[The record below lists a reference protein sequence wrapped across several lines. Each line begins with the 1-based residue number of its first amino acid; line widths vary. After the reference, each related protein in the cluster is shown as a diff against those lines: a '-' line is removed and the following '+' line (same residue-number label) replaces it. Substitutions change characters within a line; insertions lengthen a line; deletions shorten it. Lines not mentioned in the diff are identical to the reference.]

1 MTYRL
6 QEKSIEL
13 TLGWK
18 TLPAEYETRQEAV
31 AMAVALALNG
41 SNRGIGPRATA
52 PRDFRVIDAEGEQV
66 TVCPAHPAAAERW
79 RRSHS

>member
-13 TLGWK
+13 TFGWT
-18 TLPAEYETRQEAV
+18 TLPTQCETRQEAV

-41 SNRGIGPRATA
+41 GNHGIGPGATA
-52 PRDFRVIDAEGEQV
+52 PRDYRVVDAEGEQV
-66 TVCPAHPAAAERW
+66 TLCPAHPAATERW